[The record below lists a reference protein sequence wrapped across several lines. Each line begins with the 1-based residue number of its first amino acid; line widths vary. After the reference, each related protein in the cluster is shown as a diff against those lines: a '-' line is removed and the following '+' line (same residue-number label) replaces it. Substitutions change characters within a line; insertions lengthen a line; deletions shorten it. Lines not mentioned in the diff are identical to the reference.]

1 MGHSDATSP
10 EPAPWGT
17 EGPVQAEVFVVR
29 MRGGQLE
36 LTGPCG
42 PSPWY
47 VESHDND
54 DPMEVVK
61 RLSTNLMGPPL
72 LVHSTS
78 WRRGPGGVILSFL
91 VVVGEDQA
99 TELASVP
106 IGRTELARNSATE
119 TAAVIGTSQ
128 VVEHALRHVAWLA
141 KDDEAVKAVLSAA
154 WLAALTDY
162 VPQPFRHLASSMG
175 LRSGN
180 IPE

>member
-1 MGHSDATSP
+1 MPDAA
-10 EPAPWGT
+10 APWGT

-29 MRGGQLE
+29 MRGGRLE

-42 PSPWY
+42 PAAWY
-47 VESHDND
+47 IESHDDD
-54 DPMEVVK
+54 DPMEVVM

-99 TELASVP
+99 TELASEP
-106 IGRTELARNSATE
+106 IIRSELARNAATE
-119 TAAVIGTSQ
+119 AAKSIATSQ

-141 KDDEAVKAVLSAA
+141 QDDEAVRAALSPA
-154 WLAALTDY
+154 WLMTLRGY
-162 VPQPFRHLASSMG
+162 VPEPFRHLG
-175 LRSGN
+175 
-180 IPE
+180 

>member
-1 MGHSDATSP
+1 
-10 EPAPWGT
+10 
-17 EGPVQAEVFVVR
+17 
-29 MRGGQLE
+29 MRGGRLE

-42 PSPWY
+42 PDPWY
-47 VESHDND
+47 IESHDDD

-99 TELASVP
+99 TELDSVP
-106 IGRTELARNSATE
+106 IGRTQLARNSATE
-119 TAAVIGTSQ
+119 AAASIATSQ

-141 KDDEAVKAVLSAA
+141 QDDAAVRSALSPA
-154 WLAALTDY
+154 WLAVLAGY
-162 VPQPFRHLASSMG
+162 VPEPFRHLG
-175 LRSGN
+175 
-180 IPE
+180 

>member
-1 MGHSDATSP
+1 MADSP
-10 EPAPWGT
+10 PPWGT

-29 MRGGQLE
+29 MRRGQLE

-42 PSPWY
+42 AAAWY
-47 VESHDND
+47 IESHDED

-106 IGRTELARNSATE
+106 IGRTELARNSAAD
-119 TAAVIGTSQ
+119 AATSIAASQ

-141 KDDEAVKAVLSAA
+141 QDDQAVRAALSPA
-154 WLAALTDY
+154 WLMALAGY
-162 VPQPFRHLASSMG
+162 VPEPFRHLG
-175 LRSGN
+175 RG
-180 IPE
+180 

>member
-1 MGHSDATSP
+1 MESADRP
-10 EPAPWGT
+10 PWGT

-29 MRGGQLE
+29 LRGDRIE

-42 PSPWY
+42 PNAWY
-47 VESHDND
+47 IESHAVD

-78 WRRGPGGVILSFL
+78 WRRGASGVILTFL

-99 TELASVP
+99 SELASVP
-106 IGRTELARNSATE
+106 IGRADLARNTATD
-119 TAAVIGTSQ
+119 AATGIGTSQ

-141 KDDEAVKAVLSAA
+141 QDDAAVRAALSPA
-154 WLAALTDY
+154 WLAVLDGY
-162 VPQPFRHLASSMG
+162 VPEPFRHLG
-175 LRSGN
+175 
-180 IPE
+180 